1 MSEPIVQTWRRQ
13 NRLRKLRRMAPGLAA
28 LLAFVALI
36 AGVVWLAVGGG
47 GLVASPAS
55 IQGEAVRGRT
65 AEAGDRVFLITSQWR
80 TYRSRA
86 SSSGTT
92 YTRLVIDVWAFDPAT
107 ARPIWRQ
114 RLVDERRGVNMGRAI
129 LGLQGGVLWLFDGRS
144 ILGLSPKDGARV
156 ADNGTFQAANPQ
168 LRGVMPTEAKYFRFD
183 PQGLSFTAADGRDW
197 RLTGEGA
204 ATRPDGPRLDTQAQR
219 ADPRPGI
226 SIPARNAGGNG
237 TWAFYTRGI
246 NIGGKTW
253 LGLLA
258 EPEAARFDA
267 QDAIGGVDPQTHPR
281 TRLWTARIGSKSTFF
296 GPRPTI
302 SEVRPLPESPE
313 FLTAGLLQ
321 DGRCC
326 RDIPIL
332 LFRPDSVLVLHRDRL
347 GDQGR
352 LKLTRVSGP
361 LGKTV
366 WSVDLPVQE
375 IEAVLPGET
384 SLVLIGRRDEAP
396 LFRRRDTDRLESIDQ
411 LVSVDLATG
420 KLGAYGFRIAPTAPH
435 DLPAS
440 STKLSSP

>member
-1 MSEPIVQTWRRQ
+1 MI
-13 NRLRKLRRMAPGLAA
+13 AA
-28 LLAFVALI
+28 
-36 AGVVWLAVGGG
+36 VVWFVTSGR
-47 GLVASPAS
+47 GLVPSPAS
-55 IQGEAVRGRT
+55 IQGEVVRGR
-65 AEAGDRVFLITSQWR
+65 APDGADRVFLLTSQWR
-80 TYRSRA
+80 TFRSRTGP
-86 SSSGTT
+86 SGTA
-92 YTRLVIDVWAFDPAT
+92 YTRLFVDVWAFDPAT
-107 ARPIWRQ
+107 ARPVWRQ
-114 RLVDERRGVNMGRAI
+114 RLSDDRGGVNMGRQI
-129 LGLQGGVLWLFDGRS
+129 LGMQGGVLWLFDGRS

-156 ADNGTFQAANPQ
+156 ADNGTFQDANPQ
-168 LRGVMPTEAKYFRFD
+168 LRGVMPTEARYVRFD

-197 RLTGEGA
+197 RLTGQGA
-204 ATRPDGPRLDTQAQR
+204 ATRPDGPRLDTDAQR
-219 ADPRPGI
+219 ADPRPGV

-246 NIGGKTW
+246 NIGGRTW

-281 TRLWTARIGSKSTFF
+281 TRVWTARIGSKGTFF

-332 LFRPDSVLVLHRDRL
+332 LFKPDSVLVLHRDRL
-347 GDQGR
+347 GQQGR
-352 LKLTRVSGP
+352 LKLTRVAGP
-361 LGKTV
+361 RGAPV
-366 WSVDLPVQE
+366 WSADLPLQE
-375 IEAVLPGET
+375 IEAVLPGENA
-384 SLVLIGRRDEAP
+384 LVLIGRRDEPP
-396 LFRRRDTDRLESIDQ
+396 LFRRRDTDRPESVDQ

-420 KLGAYGFRIAPTAPH
+420 KLGAYGFRIVPTDPH

-440 STKLSSP
+440 STKLSPP